1 MPRSPRPRRS
11 RRPRHP
17 RRSAAH
23 AWATLVYAGALLVP
37 GALLVLCYIGFD
49 LPLAG
54 LSAYD
59 TYRADTDQ
67 MMRLVGTVA
76 AMREPIDWAAPI
88 TLASVNAPDGSTL
101 VYIDGMPAVTMALR
115 LAAQAGVWIDP
126 AAVLSGVLVVA
137 LIAAPAAAAAV
148 ARAFGADR
156 PTALIAGALIPWLA
170 PLVWFANQYQHS
182 ILPWM
187 PVAIVVAATVGVERG
202 RRFSAIAMAA
212 ALGAWW
218 IHAYHGA
225 MVSLTLLLTILFVFR
240 RVPQVTVLRMA
251 AAAILPPLSLVALGG
266 VAGVSDG
273 GMTSP
278 ADLSGIATFF
288 DARIIGLPILPDE
301 EIAFAWGILLPVAAV
316 IGGRLLLRTA
326 PAAAVVALL
335 SALIATGTVSGGGLV
350 PDLLFEQIPPIGIF
364 RYTDRFALLT
374 ALILFGA
381 AAATCSTW
389 IAHARPRHVGHQR
402 RAAILVAG
410 AAVFVAQAASFASVR
425 DWLSEPGRTHDSY
438 PAPLVAADQEL
449 LRAHDRLHPEP
460 FHACPSAY
468 DETARARLGMEAQFN
483 LVAASMGV
491 PSTSMQV
498 VRYPTRDCATGL
510 PVLSGDLLLL
520 IDPTIVPPVDV
531 ACVPLTTRLAEGIG
545 IRVCST
551 QRAALERYAERLEAF
566 NAVSE

>member
-11 RRPRHP
+11 RHP

-23 AWATLVYAGALLVP
+23 AWATLAYAGALLVP

-59 TYRADTDQ
+59 TYREDSDQ

-76 AMREPIDWAAPI
+76 AMREPIDWGAPI
-88 TLASVNAPDGSTL
+88 ALASVNAPDGSTL

-126 AAVLSGVLVVA
+126 AAVLSGILVGALVA
-137 LIAAPAAAAAV
+137 ATAAAAAV

-212 ALGAWW
+212 ALIAWW

-225 MVSLTLLLTILFVFR
+225 MVSLTLLLTIAFVFR
-240 RVPQVTVLRMA
+240 RAPQVTVLRMA
-251 AAAILPPLSLVALGG
+251 AAAILPPLSLVVLGG
-266 VAGVSDG
+266 MAGVSDG
-273 GMTSP
+273 GMMSP

-288 DARIIGLPILPDE
+288 DTRIIGLPILPDE
-301 EIAFAWGILLPVAAV
+301 EIVFAWGILLPVAAV

-326 PAAAVVALL
+326 PAAAAVALL
-335 SALIATGTVSGGGLV
+335 SALIATGTLSGGGLV
-350 PDLLFEQIPPIGIF
+350 PDLLFQQIPPIGIF

-381 AAATCSTW
+381 AAATCSAW
-389 IAHARPRHVGHQR
+389 IARARSRHFGQRR
-402 RAAILVAG
+402 RAAVLMAG
-410 AAVFVAQAASFASVR
+410 AAVFIAQVASFAPVS
-425 DWLSEPGRTHDSY
+425 DWLSGPGGTYDSY
-438 PAPLVAADQEL
+438 PAALAAADQEL
-449 LRAHDRLHPEP
+449 LRAHERLHPEP
-460 FHACPSAY
+460 FHDCTSHY

-483 LVAASMGV
+483 LSAASMGV

-520 IDPTIVPPVDV
+520 IDPAIVPP
-531 ACVPLTTRLAEGIG
+531 AEMPCIPLVTRLTEGIG
-545 IRVCST
+545 IRVCSA
-551 QRAALERYAERLEAF
+551 QRAALERYADQLEAL
-566 NAVSE
+566 NAAGE